1 MRLRVRPPFAP
12 PGRRSGLRRLRSLL
26 VLAVLGALALGLS
39 ACSSAGGSSYL
50 VKAVFSN
57 GVDLYPSS
65 PVTVLGV
72 NVGTVTRVD
81 NQADHVLVT
90 MQIKDRNKYP
100 LPAGTNAAVVG
111 QSLLGERYVQFSPAY
126 TGGPQLTDGSVI
138 PLSRTTVPVSADEV
152 LAGLKKFLGAINPQ
166 GAADLTTNLA
176 QVLAGNGAKLNDLIH
191 NASGTLQLLA
201 DKGNDLGQLNGAL
214 AQLTGALDTRTGTI
228 TQLIHDYNT
237 VSAVLTQNGG
247 QTLGDTITQLNNSSA
262 QVADLLAPN
271 LGGLHDDLGVLT
283 TTTRTLDRNL
293 ASLDQANASSVNL
306 FAAAHR
312 AYDPQHNWLV
322 ENAQGDPNTT
332 SSLIESRIRD
342 RLSGVCRRLE
352 TKGATNPTADH
363 HCGDVG
369 THYFDPIL
377 NAVPCILNRQS
388 GPGCSPAALFGAGV
402 NAIPGMTPAQRAQ
415 ASQGPPP
422 NNPPGTAPG
431 SAPPTTTPSLTV
443 PTLPPMPDRQS
454 APNSSGG
461 VLGGL

>member
-1 MRLRVRPPFAP
+1 
-12 PGRRSGLRRLRSLL
+12 
-26 VLAVLGALALGLS
+26 
-39 ACSSAGGSSYL
+39 
-50 VKAVFSN
+50 VKANFSN
-57 GVDLYPSS
+57 AVDLYPSS

-72 NVGTVTRVD
+72 NVGTVSKVE

-90 MQIKDRNKYP
+90 MRVNNKYDI
-100 LPAGTNAAVVG
+100 PAGASAAVVG
-111 QSLLGERYVQFSPAY
+111 QSLLGERYVQFSPSY
-126 TGGPQLTDGSVI
+126 TGGPKLTDGSLI
-138 PLSRTTVPVSADEV
+138 PQSRTTVPVSADEV

-191 NASGTLQLLA
+191 NAAGTLQLLA

-214 AQLTGALDTRTGTI
+214 AQLTGALDTRTQTI

-247 QTLGDTITQLNNSSA
+247 RTLGDTITQLNNASA
-262 QVADLLAPN
+262 QVADLLSPN

-293 ASLDQANASSVNL
+293 ASLDQANAASVNL

-352 TKGATNPTADH
+352 AKGMRNPTLDD
-363 HCGDVG
+363 CSQVG

-388 GPGCSPAALFGAGV
+388 GPGCSPAALFGAGM
-402 NAIPGMTPAQRAQ
+402 NAIPGLTPGQRAQ
-415 ASQGPPP
+415 ASQGPPA
-422 NNPPGTAPG
+422 NNGPSPTPGTTTPPPGA
-431 SAPPTTTPSLTV
+431 PSLTV
-443 PTLPPMPDRQS
+443 PTLPPMPNRQS
-454 APNSSGG
+454 APNSTGG